1 MNELRELN
9 KFKRIHD
16 NNHQDS
22 ECYMLSIGD
31 RAMIKQD
38 FSLLAELLIVLPRM
52 AVGPRREVQHSLC
65 VCGIRSPTNT

>member
-52 AVGPRREVQHSLC
+52 AVGPRRDSLIGMLTSRD
-65 VCGIRSPTNT
+65 VGIGF